1 MGAADHQPRI
11 RRSRPGP
18 SVAPTPDATIAHMLT
33 AHSEAELCA
42 AIDSLCTPACLVD
55 GEGWLIHANA
65 ACIAFAGRTPAPRE
79 DRWSIA
85 WRLYAES
92 GAFLPADQSPMAIA
106 IRQKAPVRGAVVVAE
121 REDGSRVTFLPYP
134 TPIVNAEGIV
144 VGAID
149 LFIEV
154 TDGSQPDALAVQA
167 ARCRRLAESVND
179 PRTVETLTQMAQDYE
194 EAAINIRLQ
203 SES

>member
-1 MGAADHQPRI
+1 
-11 RRSRPGP
+11 
-18 SVAPTPDATIAHMLT
+18 ML
-33 AHSEAELCA
+33 ASHSEAELCEVM
-42 AIDSLCTPACLVD
+42 DTLCTPACLVD
-55 GEGWLIHANA
+55 GEGWLIHANT
-65 ACIAFAGRTPAPRE
+65 ACAAFAGRTPAPRA
-79 DRWSIA
+79 DRWGIT

-167 ARCRRLAESVND
+167 ARCRRLAETVND
-179 PRTVETLTQMAQDYE
+179 PATVETLRRMARDYE
-194 EAAINIRLQ
+194 EAAINLRL
-203 SES
+203 ESGN